1 MMQQYLEAKNSHP
14 GMMLLFR
21 MGDFYELFN
30 EDAQEASRILGLTL
44 TSRDKSVPMAGF
56 PHHSLENHLR
66 KLLQAGKRVAVC
78 DQVEE
83 ASEAKGLVRREVTR
97 IITPGTLTEDDL
109 LDPRSNNHLV
119 CVLQGAKNSLCGL
132 AWVELSTGQFFA
144 VDLSPSDLRDYLS
157 RLRPAEILFPE
168 DPKNPE
174 PPFDLVTILPGAA
187 FSPRA
192 DWCFESG
199 SAQGVL
205 HKHFDVSTLSGF
217 GFEDKQICL
226 RAAGALL
233 GYLHE
238 TLKAA
243 LVHLRKITPFSQ
255 GSFLAIDEVTRRS
268 LELTRTMRDG
278 GREGSL
284 LHRIDRTSTPMGARL
299 LSDWLLSPLANINL
313 ITQRLDAVDIFKRD
327 YGLRADL
334 RNVLSKAYDLQ
345 RLSARI
351 GTGRAGPRDLGS
363 VARTLVLLPEIQAV
377 LARGNSPLLQ
387 ALSQKIAL
395 LPHLRDKLFAA
406 LEEQLPLSAK
416 EGGIIKQ
423 GYDFDLDELRNISIS
438 GKEWMANFQA
448 QEIARTGISS
458 LKVGFNQV
466 FGYFIEITHTHTAKV
481 PPDYQ
486 RKQTLKNAERYITP
500 ELKEQ
505 EEKVLNAQEKLEK
518 CEYELFLQLRELASS
533 HTLELMA
540 TAETLAIADVLCSL
554 AELASERGWTR
565 PDIVEKPILDIV
577 DGKHPVLEQTMPSG
591 TFVPNSASLHPE
603 HGMFLLITG
612 PNMGGKSVYIRQVAL
627 ITLLAHVGSFVP
639 ASRVIVGLTDRIFT
653 RVGASDELGRS
664 QSTFMVEMTEAA
676 NILNNATASSLVIL
690 DEIGRGT
697 STYDGVSIAW
707 AITEHLHDKVGCR
720 TLFATHYHELAQL
733 EESLKKFKNLRVC
746 VRETPTGIIF
756 LHRIEAGS
764 ADQSYG
770 IHVAQR
776 AGVPRPVLDRAK
788 IILADL
794 EERHLLSN
802 EQEGALIRRPKIIQG
817 SLFASTEDPILA
829 SLRELDVAKFSSD
842 QLLDL
847 IIRWQKDLRKG

>member
-1 MMQQYLEAKNSHP
+1 
-14 GMMLLFR
+14 
-21 MGDFYELFN
+21 
-30 EDAQEASRILGLTL
+30 
-44 TSRDKSVPMAGF
+44 
-56 PHHSLENHLR
+56 
-66 KLLQAGKRVAVC
+66 
-78 DQVEE
+78 
-83 ASEAKGLVRREVTR
+83 
-97 IITPGTLTEDDL
+97 
-109 LDPRSNNHLV
+109 
-119 CVLQGAKNSLCGL
+119 
-132 AWVELSTGQFFA
+132 
-144 VDLSPSDLRDYLS
+144 
-157 RLRPAEILFPE
+157 
-168 DPKNPE
+168 
-174 PPFDLVTILPGAA
+174 
-187 FSPRA
+187 
-192 DWCFESG
+192 
-199 SAQGVL
+199 
-205 HKHFDVSTLSGF
+205 
-217 GFEDKQICL
+217 
-226 RAAGALL
+226 
-233 GYLHE
+233 
-238 TLKAA
+238 
-243 LVHLRKITPFSQ
+243 
-255 GSFLAIDEVTRRS
+255 
-268 LELTRTMRDG
+268 
-278 GREGSL
+278 
-284 LHRIDRTSTPMGARL
+284 
-299 LSDWLLSPLANINL
+299 LLSPLANINL

-327 YGLRADL
+327 YRLRADL

-387 ALSQKIAL
+387 SLSQKIAL

>member
-1 MMQQYLEAKNSHP
+1 
-14 GMMLLFR
+14 
-21 MGDFYELFN
+21 
-30 EDAQEASRILGLTL
+30 
-44 TSRDKSVPMAGF
+44 
-56 PHHSLENHLR
+56 
-66 KLLQAGKRVAVC
+66 
-78 DQVEE
+78 
-83 ASEAKGLVRREVTR
+83 
-97 IITPGTLTEDDL
+97 
-109 LDPRSNNHLV
+109 
-119 CVLQGAKNSLCGL
+119 
-132 AWVELSTGQFFA
+132 
-144 VDLSPSDLRDYLS
+144 
-157 RLRPAEILFPE
+157 
-168 DPKNPE
+168 
-174 PPFDLVTILPGAA
+174 
-187 FSPRA
+187 
-192 DWCFESG
+192 
-199 SAQGVL
+199 
-205 HKHFDVSTLSGF
+205 
-217 GFEDKQICL
+217 
-226 RAAGALL
+226 
-233 GYLHE
+233 
-238 TLKAA
+238 
-243 LVHLRKITPFSQ
+243 
-255 GSFLAIDEVTRRS
+255 
-268 LELTRTMRDG
+268 
-278 GREGSL
+278 
-284 LHRIDRTSTPMGARL
+284 
-299 LSDWLLSPLANINL
+299 
-313 ITQRLDAVDIFKRD
+313 
-327 YGLRADL
+327 
-334 RNVLSKAYDLQ
+334 
-345 RLSARI
+345 
-351 GTGRAGPRDLGS
+351 

-387 ALSQKIAL
+387 SLSQKIAL

-448 QEIARTGISS
+448 QEIVRTGISS

-518 CEYELFLQLRELASS
+518 YEYELFLQLRELASS

-627 ITLLAHVGSFVP
+627 ITMLAHVGSFVP

-817 SLFASTEDPILA
+817 SLFASTDDPILA

>member
-1 MMQQYLEAKNSHP
+1 
-14 GMMLLFR
+14 
-21 MGDFYELFN
+21 
-30 EDAQEASRILGLTL
+30 
-44 TSRDKSVPMAGF
+44 
-56 PHHSLENHLR
+56 
-66 KLLQAGKRVAVC
+66 
-78 DQVEE
+78 
-83 ASEAKGLVRREVTR
+83 
-97 IITPGTLTEDDL
+97 
-109 LDPRSNNHLV
+109 
-119 CVLQGAKNSLCGL
+119 
-132 AWVELSTGQFFA
+132 
-144 VDLSPSDLRDYLS
+144 
-157 RLRPAEILFPE
+157 
-168 DPKNPE
+168 
-174 PPFDLVTILPGAA
+174 
-187 FSPRA
+187 
-192 DWCFESG
+192 
-199 SAQGVL
+199 
-205 HKHFDVSTLSGF
+205 
-217 GFEDKQICL
+217 
-226 RAAGALL
+226 
-233 GYLHE
+233 
-238 TLKAA
+238 
-243 LVHLRKITPFSQ
+243 
-255 GSFLAIDEVTRRS
+255 
-268 LELTRTMRDG
+268 
-278 GREGSL
+278 
-284 LHRIDRTSTPMGARL
+284 MGARL

>member
-1 MMQQYLEAKNSHP
+1 MQQYLEAKNSHP

-30 EDAQEASRILGLTL
+30 EDAQDASRILGLTL

-109 LDPRSNNHLV
+109 LDPRSNNHLA
-119 CVLQGAKNSLCGL
+119 CVLQGAKNSVCGL

-144 VDLSPSDLRDYLS
+144 VDLSPSELRDYLA
-157 RLRPAEILFPE
+157 RLRPAEILFP
-168 DPKNPE
+168 DNPKNPE
-174 PPFDLVTILPGAA
+174 PPFDLVALLPDAA
-187 FSPRA
+187 FSPRS

-199 SAQGVL
+199 AALGVL
-205 HKHFDVSTLSGF
+205 YKHFDVSTLSGF

-243 LVHLRKITPFSQ
+243 LVHLRKISPFSQ

-278 GREGSL
+278 SREGSL

-313 ITQRLDAVDIFKRD
+313 ITERLDAVDIFKRD
-327 YGLRADL
+327 YRLRSDL
-334 RNVLSKAYDLQ
+334 RNVLAKAYDLQ

-351 GTGRAGPRDLGS
+351 GTGRAGPRDLGA

-377 LARGNSPLLQ
+377 LARGDCPLLQ
-387 ALSQKIAL
+387 ALSKKIAL
-395 LPHLRDKLFAA
+395 LPNLRDKLFAA

-423 GYDFDLDELRNISIS
+423 GYDFDLDELRNISVS

-481 PPDYQ
+481 PSDYQ

-518 CEYELFLQLRELASS
+518 CEYELFLQLRELAAS

-565 PDIVEKPILDIV
+565 PEIVAKPVLDIV

-591 TFVPNSASLHPE
+591 TFVPNSASMHPE

-627 ITLLAHVGSFVP
+627 ITLLSHVGSFVP

-770 IHVAQR
+770 IQVAQR

-788 IILADL
+788 VILADL

-802 EQEGALIRRPKIIQG
+802 EPDGALVRRPKVIQG

-829 SLRELDVAKFSSD
+829 SLRELDLTKLSSD

>member
-157 RLRPAEILFPE
+157 RLRPAEILFPD

-174 PPFDLVTILPGAA
+174 PPFDLVALLPGAA

-199 SAQGVL
+199 SALGVL

-313 ITQRLDAVDIFKRD
+313 INQRLDAVDIFKRD

-377 LARGNSPLLQ
+377 LARGNSSLLQ

-518 CEYELFLQLRELASS
+518 YEYELFLQLRELASS

>member
-1 MMQQYLEAKNSHP
+1 
-14 GMMLLFR
+14 
-21 MGDFYELFN
+21 
-30 EDAQEASRILGLTL
+30 
-44 TSRDKSVPMAGF
+44 
-56 PHHSLENHLR
+56 
-66 KLLQAGKRVAVC
+66 
-78 DQVEE
+78 
-83 ASEAKGLVRREVTR
+83 
-97 IITPGTLTEDDL
+97 
-109 LDPRSNNHLV
+109 
-119 CVLQGAKNSLCGL
+119 
-132 AWVELSTGQFFA
+132 
-144 VDLSPSDLRDYLS
+144 
-157 RLRPAEILFPE
+157 
-168 DPKNPE
+168 
-174 PPFDLVTILPGAA
+174 
-187 FSPRA
+187 
-192 DWCFESG
+192 
-199 SAQGVL
+199 
-205 HKHFDVSTLSGF
+205 
-217 GFEDKQICL
+217 
-226 RAAGALL
+226 
-233 GYLHE
+233 
-238 TLKAA
+238 
-243 LVHLRKITPFSQ
+243 
-255 GSFLAIDEVTRRS
+255 
-268 LELTRTMRDG
+268 
-278 GREGSL
+278 
-284 LHRIDRTSTPMGARL
+284 
-299 LSDWLLSPLANINL
+299 
-313 ITQRLDAVDIFKRD
+313 
-327 YGLRADL
+327 
-334 RNVLSKAYDLQ
+334 
-345 RLSARI
+345 
-351 GTGRAGPRDLGS
+351 
-363 VARTLVLLPEIQAV
+363 
-377 LARGNSPLLQ
+377 
-387 ALSQKIAL
+387 
-395 LPHLRDKLFAA
+395 
-406 LEEQLPLSAK
+406 
-416 EGGIIKQ
+416 
-423 GYDFDLDELRNISIS
+423 
-438 GKEWMANFQA
+438 
-448 QEIARTGISS
+448 
-458 LKVGFNQV
+458 
-466 FGYFIEITHTHTAKV
+466 
-481 PPDYQ
+481 
-486 RKQTLKNAERYITP
+486 
-500 ELKEQ
+500 
-505 EEKVLNAQEKLEK
+505 
-518 CEYELFLQLRELASS
+518 
-533 HTLELMA
+533 MA